1 MAPTTTPD
9 NGDLPDLPD
18 FLKRSMQP
26 TDTAK
31 AAAERLPRLIERAA
45 AALANA
51 TTAAEV
57 LDAHD
62 KAAFAYDAAKATA
75 RFAEKKQA
83 HDEIIAACRKAQGD
97 ALVIEAQAQCRL
109 ADEYDAAQ
117 ANGEVQRHGG
127 QGKRDVPKQNI
138 PPTVDDV
145 GLDRKQV
152 YEARKVRDAEKREPG
167 VVRNTVEAKLHEGKE
182 PTRAEVKRAV
192 DGVLEPPPRPTAQS
206 EAAAKAVAPSETRI
220 CEAGSEGEAESK
232 KTDPWVRGYLTGYR
246 DAAELLA
253 AIFEAVV
260 RCENKRNTP
269 ESKIKAVL
277 AEDHAAAARVL
288 EKKATDLMGDEE
300 GDEEDDDG
308 LDTPAGE
315 GNQ

>member
-1 MAPTTTPD
+1 MSTD
-9 NGDLPDLPD
+9 DDGLDLPPALDRIKP
-18 FLKRSMQP
+18 P
-26 TDTAK
+26 T
-31 AAAERLPRLIERAA
+31 AAMASALQAENIARLIEKAA
-45 AALANA
+45 AALAKA

-117 ANGEVQRHGG
+117 ERGEVQRHGG
-127 QGKRDVPKQNI
+127 QGKRDVPIQNI
-138 PPTVDDV
+138 PPTVDDI

-152 YEARKVRDAEKREPG
+152 HEARKVRDAEKREPG

-220 CEAGSEGEAESK
+220 CEAGSEGEAESEEP
-232 KTDPWVRGYLTGYR
+232 DSYLMRAYLIGHIR
-246 DAAELLA
+246 AAELLA
-253 AIFEAVV
+253 DIFEGRANV
-260 RCENKRNTP
+260 ESERNTP
-269 ESKIKAVL
+269 ESKIKAV
-277 AEDHAAAARVL
+277 AWAAAAAAARAVEENGYEL
-288 EKKATDLMGDEE
+288 MNEVDDETKAT
-300 GDEEDDDG
+300 
-308 LDTPAGE
+308 P
-315 GNQ
+315 